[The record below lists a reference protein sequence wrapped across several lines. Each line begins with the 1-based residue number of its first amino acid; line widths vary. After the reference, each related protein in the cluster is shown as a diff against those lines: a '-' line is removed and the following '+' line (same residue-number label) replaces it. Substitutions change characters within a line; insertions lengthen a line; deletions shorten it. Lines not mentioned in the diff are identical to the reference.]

1 MKGEG
6 VETGN
11 LIMRCPVKPG
21 MTEEGDPSTS
31 LGMTVKR
38 PGTTRERNGD
48 DSKETGNVSEETGD
62 DGGRNQE

>member
-1 MKGEG
+1 
-6 VETGN
+6 
-11 LIMRCPVKPG
+11 MRCPVKPG